1 MLRAKYEALAASGG
15 RGAVKKAID
24 KRQKKANQKEKKKRP
39 FAPGSAGMPRKRPG
53 GTEGDDQR
61 SGKRRRVG

>member
-1 MLRAKYEALAASGG
+1 MRAKYEALAASGG

-39 FAPGSAGMPRKRPG
+39 FAPGPTGMQRKRPEP
-53 GTEGDDQR
+53 TEGDDQR